1 MNMNSFEGKRILAL
15 IRDGDY
21 AHAGEEEA
29 IERALHSVAKDPRNW
44 ILDVGCG
51 RGGSAEYLRRH
62 GWGNLMGIDRDND
75 SIAYATATYP
85 DIEFHACDVLDVPA
99 KVTREFDVVYLLNA
113 FYAFADQRK
122 ALAALRKVAK
132 PGARLVIFDYAISGP
147 RTEKDLSVEGQVFIP
162 HPIQLSAIGD
172 LVRASRWEPGAVEDL
187 SADYTRWYAA
197 FVERIRRKQDEIEKV
212 GGAEWY
218 RFVLSM
224 YSGLYDVISSRK
236 LGGAIVHGTAV

>member
-29 IERALHSVAKDPRNW
+29 IERAFRSIPKNSRNL

-51 RGGSAEYLRRH
+51 RGGSADYLRHH
-62 GWGNLMGIDRDND
+62 GWGKLAGIDRDND
-75 SIAYATATYP
+75 SITYAKATYP
-85 DIEFHACDVLDVPA
+85 DVEFHTCDVLDVPA
-99 KVTREFDVVYLLNA
+99 TVTREFDVIYMLNA
-113 FYAFADQRK
+113 FYAFADQRR

-132 PGARLVIFDYAISGP
+132 PSARLVIFDYAISKP
-147 RTEKDLSVEGQVFIP
+147 ADLSVEGQVFIP
-162 HPIQLSAIGD
+162 HPIQMSGIGD
-172 LVRASRWEPGAVEDL
+172 LIRDSGWEPGAVEDL

-197 FVERIRRKQDEIEKV
+197 FVERIRRKQDEIEKI
-212 GGAEWY
+212 GGDEWY

-224 YSGLYDVISSRK
+224 YSGLHDVIASGT
-236 LGGAIVHGTAV
+236 LGGAIVHATAV